1 MTKTMIRVDGVMSS
15 EVVEKFPFLQL
26 RTHQPQA
33 TLSGDIEDQ
42 EALQGV
48 LNYLSLMGFTVVE
61 VVTIP
66 E

>member
-1 MTKTMIRVDGVMSS
+1 MTKTMIRVDGEMSP
-15 EVVEKFPFLQL
+15 EIVDKFPFLRL
-26 RTHQPQA
+26 RTHRPQA

-42 EALQGV
+42 EELQAV
-48 LNYLSLMGFTVVE
+48 LNYLSLLGFTVVE

>member
-1 MTKTMIRVDGVMSS
+1 MTKTMIRVDGEMSP
-15 EVVEKFPFLQL
+15 EIVDKFPFLQM

-33 TLSGDIEDQ
+33 TLSGDIQDQ
-42 EALQGV
+42 EELQGV
-48 LNYLSLMGFTVVE
+48 LNYLSLMGFTVIE

>member
-1 MTKTMIRVDGVMSS
+1 MTKTLIRVDAEMSS
-15 EVVEKFPFLQL
+15 DITEKFPNLHL
-26 RTHQPQA
+26 RTHHTQT

-42 EALQGV
+42 EELQGV
-48 LNYLSLMGFTVVE
+48 LNYLSSMGIAVVE